1 VIPVPGRLLSAVLY
15 VEDVSRAVAFYESAV
30 GFRHRFTDDRGVY
43 AELDT
48 GGSMLSITAR
58 RTTAE
63 ESCHRADSSLP
74 GPPPPNDIAIEV
86 DDVAGAVRR
95 AVASGGLLVRNP
107 ETKYWGQTIG
117 FVRDP
122 DGHMIQFCT
131 PAPEGASTGG

>member
-1 VIPVPGRLLSAVLY
+1 MLGRLFSAVLY
-15 VEDVSRAVAFYESAV
+15 VDDVQRTVAFYEAAV

-48 GGSMLSITAR
+48 GGSVLSITAR
-58 RTTAE
+58 RETPRESTTRIE
-63 ESCHRADSSLP
+63 LDPS
-74 GPPPPNDIAIEV
+74 GPPPPNDLAIEV

-95 AVASGGLLVRNP
+95 AVEAGGALVRDA

-122 DGHMIQFCT
+122 DGHMIQFCS
-131 PAPEGASTGG
+131 PAPVDRAAPH